1 MRNEKK
7 YCSYSVKP
15 GRLEITGRGEYT
27 FYAEFELRQSVKF
40 QEEVL

>member
-1 MRNEKK
+1 MNKN

-15 GRLEITGRGEYT
+15 GRLEITGKGEYT
-27 FYAEFELRQSVKF
+27 FYAEFEPRQSETF